1 MHRPFRHDRDRRDPR
16 MRGRHDRGRH
26 DRVLQQERRVR
37 QDEVNRGEVRRDGEH
52 RDVHLRAGPDGLH
65 DAHRRAAVHRRDAGA
80 PCPAWMRTG
89 CFPDAAV
96 PDAPWGVG

>member
-16 MRGRHDRGRH
+16 MRGRHDRVRH

-37 QDEVNRGEVRRDGEH
+37 QDEVNRGEVRRDVEH
-52 RDVHLRAGPDGLH
+52 RDVRHRAGPGGLH
-65 DAHRRAAVHRRDAGA
+65 DAHRRAAVHRRDADA

-96 PDAPWGVG
+96 RDVPWGEG